1 MKVTDFA
8 NALNR
13 YFNDYLINE
22 RSSSSKTIETYRY
35 AFIQLIEYL
44 ETQKSVKPENIKIRD
59 VSRDNIISLLCWLE
73 INKKI
78 SVATRNQR
86 LAAFKSFATFLRYEK
101 PEYIEETVRI
111 QSIKLKKAFKK
122 DISYLKPDGI
132 KLLLSQIDQSNRSGH
147 RDYTMLTLMYTT
159 GIRVSELIAIR
170 GCDVSLSNPKTLVIH
185 GKGDKIRHV
194 PIVKQIAPIT
204 GKYLKD
210 NRCLLPHNLDD
221 YIFKSHTGEK
231 FTRQGINYMIS
242 KYAKKARNMDP
253 ALIPEDCSPHKIRHS
268 SAMSLVEEG
277 VDLITIRDLLGHSS
291 VQTTEIYAKISAA
304 KSRSAIEAASKEI
317 VPKEDAL
324 WETSSNIK
332 EWLKGITQKKI
343 M

>member
-13 YFNDYLINE
+13 YFNDYLIND
-22 RSSSSKTIETYRY
+22 RSSASKTIETYRY

-44 ETQKSVKPENIKIRD
+44 ETQKSIKPENIKIRD
-59 VSRDNIISLLCWLE
+59 VSRDNIISLLYWLE

-78 SVATRNQR
+78 SVATRNHR

-111 QSIKLKKAFKK
+111 QSVKLKKDFKK

-132 KLLLSQIDQSNRSGH
+132 KLLLSQIDQSNYSGR
-147 RDYTMLTLMYTT
+147 RDYIMLTLMYTT
-159 GIRVSELIAIR
+159 GLRVSELIAIR
-170 GCDVSLSNPKTLVIH
+170 GCDVSLHTPKILVIH
-185 GKGDKIRHV
+185 GKGAKIRHV
-194 PIVKQIAPIT
+194 PIVKQIAPILA
-204 GKYLKD
+204 KYLKD
-210 NRCLLPHNLDD
+210 NRCLLPQRLED

-242 KYAKKARNMDP
+242 KYARKARNIEP
-253 ALIPEDCSPHKIRHS
+253 TLIPEDCSPHKIRHS
-268 SAMSLVEEG
+268 LVEDG
-277 VDLITIRDLLGHSS
+277 VDLIAIRDLLGHSS
-291 VQTTEIYAKISAA
+291 VQTTEIYAKMSAA
-304 KSRSAIEAASKEI
+304 KCRSAIEAASKEI
-317 VPKEDAL
+317 VPKEEAL
-324 WETSSNIK
+324 WETSYNIK
-332 EWLKGITQKKI
+332 DWLKGMNLIRI

>member
-13 YFNDYLINE
+13 YFNDYLIND
-22 RSSSSKTIETYRY
+22 RGCSPKTIETYRY
-35 AFIQLIEYL
+35 AFIQLIEYI
-44 ETQKSVKPENIKIRD
+44 ETQKSIKPENIKIRD
-59 VSRDNIISLLCWLE
+59 VSRDDIASMLCWLE
-73 INKKI
+73 NNRKV

-111 QSIKLKKAFKK
+111 QSIQLKRALKK
-122 DISYLKPDGI
+122 DISYLKPEGI
-132 KLLLSQIDQSNRSGH
+132 KLLLSQVDRSNRSGR

-170 GCDVSLSNPKTLVIH
+170 GCDVSLSNPKTLAIH
-185 GKGDKIRHV
+185 GKGGKIRHV
-194 PIVKQIAPIT
+194 PIVKQIAPIIE
-204 GKYLKD
+204 KYLKE
-210 NRCLLPHNLDD
+210 NRCILPQNLDD
-221 YIFKSHTGEK
+221 YIFKSHTGGQ

-242 KYAKKARNMDP
+242 KYAKEARNKEP
-253 ALIPEDCSPHKIRHS
+253 ALMPEDCSPHKIRHS

-291 VQTTEIYAKISAA
+291 VQTTEIYAKMSAA
-304 KSRSAIEAASKEI
+304 KRRSAIEAASKEI

-324 WETSSNIK
+324 WETGSNIK
-332 EWLKGITQKKI
+332 EWLKGLTHNKI